1 MGEEFGPP
9 PRRGWDWEA
18 GGVRTAVGGGGGGS
32 AVEVE
37 GAMESGGR
45 KRVPWFRSCGWVWVE
60 LDSTAWRRRLGQRS
74 TLCWPVQFCPNRG
87 FIFKGYFL

>member
-18 GGVRTAVGGGGGGS
+18 GGVRTAEVEVVVDVRGGTGS

-37 GAMESGGR
+37 MESGGR
-45 KRVPWFRSCGWVWVE
+45 KGVPTVPRFAS
-60 LDSTAWRRRLGQRS
+60 RLG
-74 TLCWPVQFCPNRG
+74 PNRG
-87 FIFKGYFL
+87 FIYIFSKFQSNYNLIDQPIKSLL